1 MADPIKNAFMLSS
14 ATLMITPYGGTPCF
28 DLQPSTHSV
37 GMIKEAAINVEAG
50 SIDLMNGVAQ
60 ALVDSR
66 KTGVSG
72 SISGNVYEYTAQN
85 FMYAQGISGTPVQI
99 KRGVLTAAVAAAATS
114 ATLNSSPI
122 PGDTASS
129 ITGLGDIPSG
139 ATLIFQDAANPD
151 RLFPTRTSGATTG
164 TGPYT
169 VTFAGNYAMPTGVS
183 FAIGDY
189 VWVVNEV
196 GVADTTQDNLVAVK
210 LVGTLSN
217 FNRPVV
223 AVFPKVR
230 VIKGFQISFSETQHG
245 SMPWEMRPLL
255 LTSSEA
261 TGRLADIGTKRPGI
275 VYAG

>member
-1 MADPIKNAFMLSS
+1 MADPVKNAFMLSS
-14 ATLMITPYGGTPCF
+14 ATLMLAPYGGTPCF
-28 DLQPSTHSV
+28 DLVPATHSV
-37 GMIKEAAINVEAG
+37 GMVKEMAVNVEAG

-66 KTGVSG
+66 KTGVNG
-72 SISGNVYEYTAQN
+72 TISGQAFEYTAQN

-99 KRGVLTAAVAAAATS
+99 KRGVLTIAVAAAATS

-122 PGDTASS
+122 PGETASA
-129 ITGLGDIPSG
+129 ITVLGDIPSG
-139 ATLIFQDAANPD
+139 ATIIFQDAVNPD
-151 RLFPTRTSGATTG
+151 RLFPTRTTASTTG
-164 TGPYT
+164 TGPY
-169 VTFAGNYAMPTGVS
+169 VITFSGNYAMPTGVS

-189 VWVVNEV
+189 VWIVNEV
-196 GVADTTQDNLVAVK
+196 GVADTTQDNLVACK
-210 LVGTLSN
+210 IVGTLAN

-223 AVFPKVR
+223 ACFPKVR
-230 VIKGFQISFSETQHG
+230 IVKGFQLSFSESQYG

-255 LTSSEA
+255 LTGSEA

>member
-1 MADPIKNAFMLSS
+1 MADPVKNAFMLSS

-28 DLQPSTHSV
+28 DLVPATHSV
-37 GMIKEAAINVEAG
+37 GMVKELAINVESG
-50 SIDLMNGVAQ
+50 SIDLNNGVAQ

-72 SISGNVYEYTAQN
+72 TISGNVYEYTAQN
-85 FMYAQGISGTPVQI
+85 FMYSQGIAGTPVQI
-99 KRGVLTAAVAAAATS
+99 KRGILTAAVAGAATTAS
-114 ATLNSSPI
+114 INSSPI
-122 PGDTASS
+122 PGEAASA
-129 ITGLGDIPSG
+129 ITVLGDLPSG
-139 ATLIFQDAANPD
+139 ATVIFQDAANPD
-151 RLFPTRTSGATTG
+151 RLFPTRLSAATTG
-164 TGPYT
+164 AGPY
-169 VTFAGNYAMPTGVS
+169 VLTFAGNYAIPAGMS

-196 GVADTTQDNLVAVK
+196 GVADTSQDNLVSVK
-210 LVGTLSN
+210 AVGTLAN

-223 AVFPKVR
+223 CVFPKVR
-230 VIKGFQISFSETQHG
+230 VVKGFQLSFSETQYG

-261 TGRLADIGTKRPGI
+261 TGRLADIGTKRPGL